1 MNCNQANDYMMKY
14 FDGELSNE
22 EHAKLIHHI
31 NKCSQCCADFQEYNS
46 IVKVL
51 EEDKEIE
58 PPENFEMTVMSKIR
72 TIENNTVP
80 RRDNRLLALSLLSG
94 IILVTIT
101 FICSVFLKDYILEIM
116 KYWGIPA
123 GIAYTVYGILS
134 NWADKVKVL
143 IRLMYCFNSI
153 YSDIYY
159 IFVGLLV
166 IAAVSKI
173 YKTDNMERKA
183 KKLASAFRNK

>member
-1 MNCNQANDYMMKY
+1 MNCSQAYNYMMKY
-14 FDGELSNE
+14 FDGELNNE

-31 NKCSQCCADFQEYNS
+31 NKCSQCCAEFQEYSS

-51 EEDKEIE
+51 EEDTEIE

-72 TIENNTVP
+72 SIEINTAP
-80 RRDNRLLALSLLSG
+80 RRENRLLALSFLSG
-94 IILVTIT
+94 VFLLTMM
-101 FICSVFLKDYILEIM
+101 FLCSVFLKDYLLEIM

-123 GIAYTVYGILS
+123 GIAYTVYGMLS
-134 NWADKVKVL
+134 NCADKIKVL

-153 YSDIYY
+153 YNDIYY
-159 IFVGLLV
+159 IFAGLLV

-173 YKTDNMERKA
+173 YKTEYVERKS
-183 KKLASAFRNK
+183 KKPASAFKNE